1 LEPTTQKVSQYPE
14 PDWFVEQVQEMRT
27 RLDAMLKLAKS
38 HGVDLSVVYPVRKTR
53 LTLKEATYQVLRD
66 SEEPLHITEILKRLE
81 EVGVPA
87 GGRRPANTLHATL
100 SQDRRLKRV
109 GVNTWTLDPDYE
121 PETPD
126 EGAAPAPQEAER
138 SQ

>member
-1 LEPTTQKVSQYPE
+1 MASALQKEMVIMDPTNKPGPQYPE
-14 PDWFVEQVQEMRT
+14 PEWFVDQVQEMRGK
-27 RLDAMLKLAKS
+27 LDAMLKLAQA
-38 HGVDLSVVYPVRKTR
+38 HGVDLSVVYPTRRAR

-66 SEEPLHITEILKRLE
+66 AEGPLHISEILQRVEQL
-81 EVGVPA
+81 GTPA

-109 GVNTWTLDPDYE
+109 GVNTWTLDPDYQ

-126 EGAAPAPQEAER
+126 E
-138 SQ
+138 